1 MKRTCEVC
9 GSNQKEF
16 IYQQKFLIPSKNK
29 FHTGYDVVVCEK
41 CGFAFADNT
50 PNLKQIKE
58 YYREMSK
65 KKFYLTQNI
74 NSKKEK
80 NSFYKKEMSQRF
92 KQSFK
97 NIKLFTG
104 KKSKIL
110 DVGCYTGELMLL
122 LRKAG
127 YKNIVG
133 ADPSPAAIKIA
144 KERDNLDIIES
155 NMYDGKVSGRY
166 DVVLLTH
173 VLEHIPDLRM
183 FIEAVDKKMNSGGL
197 IYIESPDAN
206 NFFIS
211 KSVRYLPE
219 HREPYQQ
226 FSMEHVNFFT
236 KTSLYN
242 LMTSLG
248 YQLRFLE
255 SQVSVV
261 AILAS
266 WWQKPN
272 LVKDDQI
279 SSNLKNYISESDVLL
294 KVVKDTLKILVKQNQ
309 SLYIWGAG
317 GYTQRVLAQTSMKHL
332 SIAAFIDSNPDYHG
346 GKLDGKLIIDPEKL
360 KSMPTYPILIS
371 TNAYRDKIMI
381 QIKKMGLKNKVLFL
395 EK

>member
-1 MKRTCEVC
+1 MKRICEVC
-9 GSNQKEF
+9 GSDKKEI

-29 FHTGYDVVVCEK
+29 FHTGYDVVVCEE

-50 PNLKQIKE
+50 PSLKQIKE

-65 KKFYLTQNI
+65 KTFYLTQDI

-80 NSFYKKEMSQRF
+80 NSSYKKEMHQRF
-92 KQSFK
+92 KQSLK
-97 NIKLFTG
+97 NIKLFSK

-127 YKNIVG
+127 YKNIIG
-133 ADPSPAAIKIA
+133 ADPSPTAIKIA
-144 KERDNLDIIES
+144 KKRDNLEIIES
-155 NMYDGKVSGRY
+155 DMHDGNVPGRY

-173 VLEHIPDLRM
+173 VLEHIPNIRDFL
-183 FIEAVDKKMNSGGL
+183 EAVGRKINSGGML
-197 IYIESPDAN
+197 YVESPDAN

-211 KSVRYLPE
+211 KSARYLPE

-255 SQVSVV
+255 SQVSVIS
-261 AILAS
+261 ILAS
-266 WWQKPN
+266 WWQKPT
-272 LVKDDQI
+272 LARDSQTSLK
-279 SSNLKNYISESDVLL
+279 LKNYLSDSDKLLNDVKNTL
-294 KVVKDTLKILVKQNQ
+294 KVLIKNNEK
-309 SLYIWGAG
+309 LYVWGAG
-317 GYTQRVLAQTSMKHL
+317 GYTQRMLSQTKMKL
-332 SIAAFIDSNPDYHG
+332 LPIISYIDSNPDYHG
-346 GKLDGKLIIDPEKL
+346 GKLNGKKIINPDELKKL
-360 KSMPTYPILIS
+360 PKHPILIS
-371 TNAYRDKIMI
+371 TNAYQDKILD